1 MFQLS
6 LTHDSRIRLLS
17 TGWIE
22 TLIFFLTQDNDVDG
36 ILLDDD
42 DIHENYDLGNV
53 DDVSDDDLNETHPN
67 IDILFGRRLKEVE
80 TKAVSKLFA
89 PLIWYHLLMS
99 LSPIL

>member
-1 MFQLS
+1 M
-6 LTHDSRIRLLS
+6 IY
-17 TGWIE
+17 
-22 TLIFFLTQDNDVDG
+22 FLTQDNDVDG

-67 IDILFGRRLKEVE
+67 IDILLGRRLKEVE

-89 PLIWYHLLMS
+89 PLI
-99 LSPIL
+99 